1 MPREDVIR
9 LTSLASVATPSRIR
23 TIAYWVTTLIIAS
36 ELALGG
42 VWDILRTD
50 YVRDVFERLGYPIY
64 VAVVIG
70 VPKVPAA
77 VVLVLPRL
85 ARLKEWAYAGAVF
98 TYMGAAASH
107 IIVGDISFGLQAPG
121 VFAVIALASWA
132 LRPPSRRDLTPR
144 SGPRVWMP
152 ARTAA
157 RTRQPSHET
166 SAPTST

>member
-1 MPREDVIR
+1 QLGRRGTAATRGDALSLPHPDTAPPSEHQPMPREDVIR

-42 VWDILRTD
+42 GGNILRID

-85 ARLKEWAYAGAVF
+85 ARLKEWAYAGAV
-98 TYMGAAASH
+98 
-107 IIVGDISFGLQAPG
+107 
-121 VFAVIALASWA
+121 
-132 LRPPSRRDLTPR
+132 
-144 SGPRVWMP
+144 
-152 ARTAA
+152 
-157 RTRQPSHET
+157 
-166 SAPTST
+166 